1 MYYLNKIVG
10 AFLNPLG
17 IGLLLLMA
25 TVAFRVR
32 REKFRVQRKK
42 FRVLSLVF
50 RVKSLALALLLFSV
64 VWLWIWSTGAMG
76 RWIGLSLEREFP
88 PQTVEQMPTADAIVV
103 LGGGAGMN
111 TNACPYVKLMGSADR
126 AWHGARLYK
135 AGKAPKVFV
144 TTEADALFMIDLGV
158 PREAITVNDKARNTE
173 EEARLIAGA
182 MKRVQSSQTVSS
194 LGFSVQSSDDNSKPQ
209 TLNTKLERPKVLLVT
224 SAWHMRRALL
234 MYRRYAKDVEVV
246 PAATDYVNMTMFG
259 RPLEF
264 VDFIPDPCMIGQNAY
279 MFKEWL
285 AFYGYYF
292 LRK

>member
-17 IGLLLLMA
+17 IGLLLLAAVMGLKGLRRLRGA
-25 TVAFRVR
+25 TGWTVA
-32 REKFRVQRKK
+32 
-42 FRVLSLVF
+42 
-50 RVKSLALALLLFSV
+50 LAF

-76 RWIGLSLEREFP
+76 RWIGLSLEKEFP
-88 PQTVEQMPTADAIVV
+88 PQMAEQMPVADAIVV

-111 TNACPYVKLMGSADR
+111 TNSCPYAKLFGSADR

-135 AGKAPKVFV
+135 SGKAPKVFV
-144 TTEADALFMIDLGV
+144 TTEADALFMEDLGV
-158 PREAITVNDKARNTE
+158 PREAITVGDSARNTE
-173 EEARLIAGA
+173 EESKLLVARGVKKI
-182 MKRVQSSQTVSS
+182 
-194 LGFSVQSSDDNSKPQ
+194 
-209 TLNTKLERPKVLLVT
+209 LLVT

-234 MYRRYAKDVEVV
+234 MYQRYAKGVEAI
-246 PAATDYVNMTMFG
+246 PAATDYVNMTMFD

-264 VDFIPDPCMIGQNAY
+264 RDCVPDPCMIGQNAY

-285 AFYGYYF
+285 AYYGYKW